1 MVADLHADSLLWK
14 RDLLARSNRGHV
26 DIPRMREGNEALQ
39 VFTTVTKSPSGLN
52 YESNSRDASDDI
64 TALALLQMWPPQT
77 WNDLTERALY
87 QAGKLHGLAQR
98 APDEFMVVESKADLA
113 DLLKRRAGGEAV
125 VGGLLGTEGS
135 HALSGDPDNIQ
146 RLYDAGFRM
155 MSLQHFFD
163 NELGGSLHGTKKAGL
178 TEYGRQVVGRMQE
191 TGIMIDV
198 SHSSENVVR
207 DVLAM
212 VDRPIVVSHT
222 GTRSHCDT
230 PRNISDDLMVEIADR
245 GGLIGIG
252 YWDAAVCDISIQ
264 GIARAI
270 AAAIDLVGE
279 DHVALGSDFDGTVT
293 TRIDA
298 SDLGYI
304 TEALLERGISEETV
318 AKVMGQNQIDFF
330 MAQLPES

>member
-1 MVADLHADSLLWK
+1 
-14 RDLLARSNRGHV
+14 
-26 DIPRMREGNEALQ
+26 
-39 VFTTVTKSPSGLN
+39 
-52 YESNSRDASDDI
+52 
-64 TALALLQMWPPQT
+64 
-77 WNDLTERALY
+77 
-87 QAGKLHGLAQR
+87 
-98 APDEFMVVESKADLA
+98 
-113 DLLKRRAGGEAV
+113 
-125 VGGLLGTEGS
+125 
-135 HALSGDPDNIQ
+135 
-146 RLYDAGFRM
+146 
-155 MSLQHFFD
+155 
-163 NELGGSLHGTKKAGL
+163 
-178 TEYGRQVVGRMQE
+178 
-191 TGIMIDV
+191 
-198 SHSSENVVR
+198 
-207 DVLAM
+207 
-212 VDRPIVVSHT
+212 
-222 GTRSHCDT
+222 
-230 PRNISDDLMVEIADR
+230 MVEIADR